1 MNKRAN
7 AFWPVFPLFL
17 ISGFPALLYQI
28 VWQRSL
34 FTLFGTN
41 IESITLVVAAF
52 MFGLGLGS
60 LLGGKLSAA
69 SKISP
74 LLLFA
79 LLEFCIGLFGFA
91 SLALFD
97 YIGGYAINLGYV
109 SMTGV
114 AFLLLLLPTLCMG
127 ATLPILSA
135 FLVTRL
141 PNVGY
146 SLGTLYFVNTLGSAI
161 AALSASLFLMGA
173 LGMQGTIYFACLL
186 NFLIGAAALLFRRWQ
201 RRDDGSNEQPDRL
214 GDTGASA
221 VGALPLNVILL
232 LAFASG
238 FVALSYEIL
247 WMRIYAFANAG
258 AAFIFPRVL
267 GLFLLG
273 LALGSYL
280 AGRLCEKYQDR
291 LPRVRLCLMLS
302 LVVAAILGFLLIP
315 LSASLASAGALLV
328 AELYLLLAALA
339 LGLPFPLLAHIGIR
353 ANADSGQKISYMY
366 MSNIVG
372 ATLGTVL
379 TGFILMDYLSAQ
391 FIALLLALAG
401 VGIALLLRDSLAR
414 NRHAYTGVL
423 CLLALGMVSSNDY
436 LSRGIYEKFQMMR
449 SYDGESFRRLVENKS
464 GVISVTKDGRVYGGG
479 VYDGLFNTNLIE
491 DSNGIIRP
499 YLLSAFHPAPRRVL
513 MIGLATG
520 SWAQV
525 IAHHPALE
533 ELVIV
538 EINPGYADIVATDP
552 AVSSLLRNEKVE
564 ILVDDGRR
572 YLQRNADDKFDMIIM
587 NTTFHWR
594 AYAANLLS
602 RDFLELVL
610 GHLGEGG
617 FAFYNSTNSMNV
629 QKTGASVCPQALRFQ
644 NHLLCANE
652 PLVADTERLETL
664 LWGYEIDGVRQHDR
678 NDATHRRRID
688 EILSMFD
695 ASRYGFNSATDFE
708 TFPFEG
714 AQSILQRT
722 QENFI
727 ITDDNMGDE
736 WN

>member
-1 MNKRAN
+1 MHTRAN
-7 AFWPVFPLFL
+7 AFWPVYPLFL

-60 LLGGKLSAA
+60 LLGGRLST
-69 SKISP
+69 SGRISP

-79 LLEFCIGLFGFA
+79 LIEFCIGVFGLV
-91 SLALFD
+91 SLQLFD
-97 YIGGYAINLGYV
+97 YVGGYAIQLDYV
-109 SMTGV
+109 PMTGV
-114 AFLLLLLPTLCMG
+114 AFLLLFIPTLCMG

-135 FLVTRL
+135 FLVSRL

-146 SLGTLYFVNTLGSAI
+146 SLGTLYFVNTLGSAL
-161 AALSASLFLMGA
+161 AAFSASLFLMAA
-173 LGMQGTIYFACLL
+173 LGMQGTIYLAGLL
-186 NFLIGAAALLFRRWQ
+186 NFLIGASALLFQRWQ
-201 RRDDGSNEQPDRL
+201 SMEHRNTVQPEARE
-214 GDTGASA
+214 DTATTSSTGTMPMA
-221 VGALPLNVILL
+221 VILL

-238 FVALSYEIL
+238 FIALSYEIL
-247 WMRIYAFANAG
+247 WMRIFAFAHAG
-258 AAFIFPRVL
+258 AAFIFPRIL
-267 GLFLLG
+267 GLFLFG

-280 AGRLCEKYQDR
+280 AGKLCEKYQHDMAR
-291 LPRVRLCLMLS
+291 IRQLLTLS
-302 LVVAAILGFLLIP
+302 FGVAATLGFLLIP
-315 LSASLASAGALLV
+315 ISASLASSGALLL
-328 AELYLLLAALA
+328 AELYLLAAALA

-353 ANADSGQKISYMY
+353 ANAESGEKISYMY
-366 MSNIVG
+366 MSNIIG

-379 TGFILMDYLSAQ
+379 TGFILMDYFSAQ
-391 FIALLLALAG
+391 SIALFLALAG
-401 VGIALLLRDSLAR
+401 ILIALLMR
-414 NRHAYTGVL
+414 NALPQRGVLTAVL
-423 CLLALGMVSSNDY
+423 CLVALGMVFANST
-436 LSRGIYEKFQMMR
+436 LSRGIYERFQLTR
-449 SYDGESFRRLVENKS
+449 SYDGVPFKALVENKS
-464 GVISVTKDGRVYGGG
+464 GVISVTEDGRVYGGG
-479 VYDGLFNTNLIE
+479 VYDGLFNTDLIE

-499 YLLSAFHPAPRRVL
+499 YLLAAFHPAPKRVL

-602 RDFLELVL
+602 QDFLELVL
-610 GHLGEGG
+610 THLNEGG

-629 QKTGASVCPQALRFQ
+629 QKTGASVCPHALRFQ
-644 NHLLCANE
+644 NHLLCGNE
-652 PLVADTERLETL
+652 PLVADTARLENV
-664 LWGYEIDGVRQHDR
+664 LWDYEIDGLPQHDR
-678 NDATHRRRID
+678 DNSEHRSRIE
-688 EILSMFD
+688 EILRLFEP
-695 ASRYGFNSATDFE
+695 SRYGFNVATDFE
-708 TFPFEG
+708 TFPFED

-722 QENFI
+722 QDNFI

>member
-1 MNKRAN
+1 MDTRAN
-7 AFWPVFPLFL
+7 AFWPVYPLFL

-60 LLGGKLSAA
+60 LIGGRLST
-69 SKISP
+69 SGRISP

-79 LLEFCIGLFGFA
+79 LLEFCIGLFGLV
-91 SLALFD
+91 SLLLFD
-97 YIGGYAINLGYV
+97 YVGSYAIQLDYV
-109 SMTGV
+109 LMSAV
-114 AFLLLLLPTLCMG
+114 AFLLLFIPTLCMG

-135 FLVTRL
+135 FLVSRL

-146 SLGTLYFVNTLGSAI
+146 SLGTLYFVNTLGSAL
-161 AALSASLFLMGA
+161 AAFSASLFLMAA
-173 LGMQGTIYFACLL
+173 LGMQGTIYLAGLL
-186 NFLIGAAALLFRRWQ
+186 NFLIGASALLFQRWQ
-201 RRDDGSNEQPDRL
+201 RQVDR
-214 GDTGASA
+214 GADHSDVPKDTAATSSTATMPMG
-221 VGALPLNVILL
+221 VILL

-238 FVALSYEIL
+238 FIALSYEII
-247 WMRIYAFANAG
+247 WMRIFAFAHAG

-280 AGRLCEKYQDR
+280 AGKLCEKYQHDMSR
-291 LPRVRLCLMLS
+291 IRQLLTLS
-302 LVVAAILGFLLIP
+302 FAVAAALGFLLIP
-315 LSASLASAGALLV
+315 LSASLASTGALLL
-328 AELYLLLAALA
+328 AELYLLTAALG

-353 ANADSGQKISYMY
+353 ANAKSGEKISYMY

-379 TGFILMDYLSAQ
+379 TGFILMDYFSAQ
-391 FIALLLALAG
+391 SIALFLALAG
-401 VGIALLLRDSLAR
+401 ISIALLLRDALPKRGVLTA
-414 NRHAYTGVL
+414 VL
-423 CLLALGMVSSNDY
+423 CLAALGMVFANPT
-436 LSRGIYEKFQMMR
+436 LSHGIYEKFQLTR
-449 SYDGESFRRLVENKS
+449 SYDGEPFRRLVENKS
-464 GVISVTKDGRVYGGG
+464 GVISVTGDGRVYGGG
-479 VYDGLFNTNLIE
+479 VYDGLFNTNLID

-499 YLLSAFHPAPRRVL
+499 YALSAFHPAPRRVL

-525 IAHHPALE
+525 IAHHPDLE
-533 ELVIV
+533 QLVIV
-538 EINPGYADIVATDP
+538 EINPGYTEIVAAEP
-552 AVSSLLRNEKVE
+552 AVNSLLHNEKVE

-572 YLQRNADDKFDMIIM
+572 YLQRNPEQKFDLILM

-602 RDFLELVL
+602 QDFLELVL
-610 GHLGEGG
+610 AHLNEGG

-629 QKTGASVCPQALRFQ
+629 QKTGASVCPHALRFQ
-644 NHLLCANE
+644 NHLLCGNE
-652 PLVADTERLETL
+652 PLVADAERLEAL
-664 LWGYEIDGVRQHDR
+664 LWDYEIDGLRQHDR
-678 NDATHRRRID
+678 SDRAHRSRIE
-688 EILSMFD
+688 EILQLFEP
-695 ASRYGFNSATDFE
+695 SRYGFNLATDFE

-722 QENFI
+722 QDNFI